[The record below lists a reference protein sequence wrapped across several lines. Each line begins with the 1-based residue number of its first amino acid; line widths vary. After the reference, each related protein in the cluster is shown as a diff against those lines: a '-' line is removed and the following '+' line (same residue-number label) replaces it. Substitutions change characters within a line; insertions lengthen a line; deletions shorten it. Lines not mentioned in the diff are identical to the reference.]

1 MRLILIYSR
10 LVGLSP
16 RKSSCRMSP
25 FNRLFFHFQPTQQYS
40 CKSPNSK
47 SSKPKLPKSSP
58 PQKSQESNSSN
69 LKPIKSPPKTS
80 EPSID
85 PPPERPKFKWRKPLT
100 KERVSEFGYTLAG
113 DLILAML
120 LGWAMYESQSEK
132 RENEAE
138 KNRLNEGWQKRMER
152 IKQRSIQVLETM
164 AENEVTAQKSWM
176 EEIFGNNEVQVVD
189 RTSNLQ

>member
-1 MRLILIYSR
+1 
-10 LVGLSP
+10 
-16 RKSSCRMSP
+16 
-25 FNRLFFHFQPTQQYS
+25 
-40 CKSPNSK
+40 
-47 SSKPKLPKSSP
+47 
-58 PQKSQESNSSN
+58 
-69 LKPIKSPPKTS
+69 
-80 EPSID
+80 
-85 PPPERPKFKWRKPLT
+85 
-100 KERVSEFGYTLAG
+100 
-113 DLILAML
+113 
-120 LGWAMYESQSEK
+120 MYESQSEK